1 MRGLLIKDLKLMRN
15 QKMFLVILILLGLVF
30 LFTQDNSYTAIG
42 YMTMMCAMFSVTT
55 FTYDEIDNGNAYL
68 FTLPFSRKDYVKEK
82 YIFALTGCL
91 FGFLISIVLSV
102 ITSVVKVQILSI
114 PFEFGW
120 MTVVR
125 LSMVI
130 ASVCVLFVAA
140 SIPVEIKLGVEKGR
154 IGLVMIMVI
163 FFSGYYLIME
173 AIEIFGGKNP
183 LVFFQKFMNFQMVT
197 IAGIMVCIWVVVLGV
212 SMLVSVRFINRKE
225 Y

>member
-1 MRGLLIKDLKLMRN
+1 M
-15 QKMFLVILILLGLVF
+15 
-30 LFTQDNSYTAIG
+30 
-42 YMTMMCAMFSVTT
+42 
-55 FTYDEIDNGNAYL
+55 
-68 FTLPFSRKDYVKEK
+68 
-82 YIFALTGCL
+82 
-91 FGFLISIVLSV
+91 
-102 ITSVVKVQILSI
+102 KVQILSI

-130 ASVCVLFVAA
+130 ASVCVLFVAL

-154 IGLVMIMVI
+154 IGLVIIMVI